1 MPTAPILARADRLA
15 TELGLTNNNYG
26 CLHARME
33 KDLYR
38 NFMGHKMRSLG
49 LLNFARLARGLRWRT
64 ELAGVERVFVAI
76 DAAHITNDTRKG
88 LGRGAWRGVP
98 FVYKRPISPE
108 AKGPSSPVENT
119 LLADAIVDRT
129 LCVRAKC

>member
-1 MPTAPILARADRLA
+1 
-15 TELGLTNNNYG
+15 
-26 CLHARME
+26 
-33 KDLYR
+33 
-38 NFMGHKMRSLG
+38 MGTKMRSLG
-49 LLNFARLARGLRWRT
+49 LLNFARLARGLRRRT
-64 ELAGVERVFVAI
+64 ELAGVDRVFVAI

-88 LGRGAWRGVP
+88 LRRGAWRGVP
-98 FVYKRPISPE
+98 FVYKRPISPD